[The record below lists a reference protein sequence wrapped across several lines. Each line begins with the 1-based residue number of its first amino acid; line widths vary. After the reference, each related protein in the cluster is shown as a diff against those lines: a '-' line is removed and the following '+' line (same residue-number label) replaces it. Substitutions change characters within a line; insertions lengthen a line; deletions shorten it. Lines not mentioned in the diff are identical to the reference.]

1 MSVGKLSADV
11 LGILKNICA
20 QCRSA
25 RLRFIDFP
33 GDLSGFLPLASE
45 LIAGFMHSLKPR
57 RFLGVQDV
65 HLAFGV
71 T

>member
-25 RLRFIDFP
+25 RLRFIDLP
-33 GDLSGFLPLASE
+33 GALSGFYRSRLS
-45 LIAGFMHSLKPR
+45 
-57 RFLGVQDV
+57 
-65 HLAFGV
+65 
-71 T
+71 